1 MDLGKL
7 LCNYDVE
14 KSLLDQV
21 VGQAQASV
29 QRREAERVAKAAAD
43 AAAAEAAA
51 AEAKRAEGTAAAA
64 RSGAAEVV
72 AGDDD
77 MDDDELSVDAQY
89 ERLNNIGQA
98 PAPEEGADKPSDDA
112 VRAAFKRISVL
123 FGPSA
128 KKARMA

>member
-1 MDLGKL
+1 M
-7 LCNYDVE
+7 
-14 KSLLDQV
+14 
-21 VGQAQASV
+21 

-72 AGDDD
+72 AGDDA
-77 MDDDELSVDAQY
+77 MDDEELSVDDQY
-89 ERLNNIGQA
+89 ERLHNIGQA